1 MRKSSK
7 IFMALSVIS
16 LLTVLLSP
24 LLSLMLSTS
33 LLLLI
38 LILLYSRRRSKKGKR
53 ASEAELEQL
62 KIMIE
67 LPKPP
72 WSVRDFFKALLRSEL
87 KGQANTRKNLLRETP
102 RLFLSTSIALASIA
116 AFLLTSNISWL
127 FLTPLSIIVL
137 LAPALHKRMLDSIR
151 RQNVENELP
160 FFSLLASVLSHAGH
174 TLLKAFS
181 VAAEARIFPAISV
194 EALHL
199 KKEALFTGGDSITAM
214 NSYAQR
220 HPSKLLSS
228 LILGYTGILRSGG
241 DVVRYLEERTKEF
254 LTLLKDKWN
263 SFVNYINIIGE
274 AMLGLFLIAP
284 LMLSVTILVFASEI
298 DSALYELIIFGL
310 MPLLTLLA
318 IYLIHMARPQ
328 EGLEYAPSKKVTS
341 LSLALAVVFAFTSI
355 NLFKVPFF
363 RAMVISLVCIALP
376 LSVHYERERRKALE
390 IERELSR
397 FLRYLGEH
405 KKLGLPLLTAIEKSS
420 NEKYNKQFLLLIKG
434 VLAKTKLGLSLYQ
447 SIVALKVRSKLCKLV
462 FFILD
467 HLIATG
473 GGSPATFETMASYVD
488 EYNVQRSRIKRS
500 LYLYSILGYAT
511 PMILA
516 MCLSLTLS
524 FVKGVSELPFIGV
537 SESFLALTSTAS
549 LEGLKRALF
558 YSELMIIA
566 SSISTGLVLGKAID
580 GTLFSTKHLLI
591 CITVALISLNLF
603 L

>member
-1 MRKSSK
+1 VRRASK
-7 IFMALSVIS
+7 IFIAFFAIS
-16 LLTVLLSP
+16 LSTILLSP
-24 LLSLMLSTS
+24 LLSLLSSAS
-33 LLLLI
+33 LLLAM
-38 LILLYSRRRSKKGKR
+38 LLYSRREGKRSKR
-53 ASEAELEQL
+53 AGEAEPKQL
-62 KIMIE
+62 KIVIE

-72 WSVRDFFKALLRSEL
+72 WSIRNFFRALLRSES
-87 KGQANTRKNLLRETP
+87 KGRVDARKGLSREVS
-102 RLFLSTSIALASIA
+102 RIFLSTPIALASIT
-116 AFLLTSNISWL
+116 AFLLTSNTSWL

-137 LAPALHKRMLDSIR
+137 LAPALHKKVLDSIR

-160 FFSLLASVLSHAGH
+160 FFSLLASALSHAGH
-174 TLLKAFS
+174 TLVKAFS
-181 VAAEARIFPAISV
+181 VAAEAKIFPAIST

-228 LILGYTGILRSGG
+228 LILGYTSLLRSGG
-241 DVVRYLEERTKEF
+241 DVVKYLEERTKE
-254 LTLLKDKWN
+254 LLALLKDRWN
-263 SFVNYINIIGE
+263 NFVNYVNIIGE

-284 LMLSVTILVFASEI
+284 LMLSMTILVFAGEV
-298 DSALYELIIFGL
+298 DFALYELIIFGL
-310 MPLLTLLA
+310 VPLLTLLA
-318 IYLIHMARPQ
+318 IYLIHVARPQ
-328 EGLEYAPSKKVTS
+328 EGLEYVPSKKVVP
-341 LSLALAVVFAFTSI
+341 LSLALAVALAYASTS
-355 NLFKVPFF
+355 LFKASLL
-363 RAMVISLVCIALP
+363 RALIVSLMSIASP
-376 LSVHYERERRKALE
+376 LSLHYEGERRKAFE
-390 IERELSR
+390 VERELPR

-420 NEKYNKQFLLLIKG
+420 NEKYNKQFSSLIKG

-447 SIVALKVRSKLCKLV
+447 STVALKVRSKLCKLV

-473 GGSPATFETMASYVD
+473 GGSPATFEAMASYID
-488 EYNVQRSRIKRS
+488 EYNVQRSRIKKS

-511 PMILA
+511 PIILA

-524 FVKGVSELPFIGV
+524 FVKGIDELPYVGV
-537 SESFLALTSTAS
+537 GESPSALTSTAS
-549 LEGLKRALF
+549 LKGLDRALF
-558 YSELMIIA
+558 YSELMMIA

>member
-1 MRKSSK
+1 MRRASK
-7 IFMALSVIS
+7 IFIAFFAIS
-16 LLTVLLSP
+16 LSTFLLSP
-24 LLSLMLSTS
+24 LLSLMLSAS
-33 LLLLI
+33 LLLAM
-38 LILLYSRRRSKKGKR
+38 LLYLRRKGKR
-53 ASEAELEQL
+53 SKRMGEAEPKQL
-62 KIMIE
+62 KIVIE

-72 WSVRDFFKALLRSEL
+72 WSIRNFFRALLRPES
-87 KGQANTRKNLLRETP
+87 KGLVDTRKGLSREVF
-102 RLFLSTSIALASIA
+102 RIFLSTPIVLASIT
-116 AFLLTSNISWL
+116 AFLLTSNTSWL

-137 LAPALHKRMLDSIR
+137 LAPALHKKVLDSIR

-174 TLLKAFS
+174 TLVKAFS
-181 VAAEARIFPAISV
+181 VAAEAKIFPAIST

-228 LILGYTGILRSGG
+228 LILGYTSLLRSGG
-241 DVVRYLEERTKEF
+241 DVVKYLEERTKE
-254 LTLLKDKWN
+254 LLALLKDRWN
-263 SFVNYINIIGE
+263 SFVNYVNIIGE

-284 LMLSVTILVFASEI
+284 LMLSMTILVFAGEV
-298 DSALYELIIFGL
+298 DFALYELIIFGL
-310 MPLLTLLA
+310 IPLLTLLA
-318 IYLIHMARPQ
+318 IYLIHVARPQ
-328 EGLEYAPSKKVTS
+328 EGLEYVPSKKVVP
-341 LSLALAVVFAFTSI
+341 LSLALAVALAYASI
-355 NLFKVPFF
+355 SLFKASLL
-363 RAMVISLVCIALP
+363 RALIVSLMSIASP
-376 LSVHYERERRKALE
+376 LSLHYERERRKAFE
-390 IERELSR
+390 VERELPR

-405 KKLGLPLLTAIEKSS
+405 KKLGLPLLAAIEKSS
-420 NEKYNKQFLLLIKG
+420 NEKYNKQFSSLIKG

-447 SIVALKVRSKLCKLV
+447 STVVLKVLSKLCKLV
-462 FFILD
+462 FFVLD

-473 GGSPATFETMASYVD
+473 GGSPATFEAMASYID
-488 EYNVQRSRIKRS
+488 EYNVQRSRIKKS

-511 PMILA
+511 PIILA

-524 FVKGVSELPFIGV
+524 FVKGIDELPYVGV
-537 SESFLALTSTAS
+537 GESPSALTSTAS
-549 LEGLKRALF
+549 LKGLDRALF